1 MEYLVVLEKAEKNWA
16 AYSPDVPGCVATGRT
31 QDETIRRYEKALRMH
46 LQGLRED
53 GLQPP
58 EPTASAVTV
67 DLSV

>member
-1 MEYLVVLEKAEKNWA
+1 MEYLVVLEKADKNWA

-53 GLQPP
+53 GLPPP
-58 EPTASAVTV
+58 EPTARVVTV